1 MCNCS
6 LKNQR
11 IQIGI
16 LYPMVPVSS
25 QKISMPMKS
34 CLIQFGL
41 SASDFQ
47 WPAAAELWFTLLRVQ
62 TETLPSWEAQES
74 LEICTYVIQP
84 SGRLKNKQFFSLPYG
99 RITNTYSLLTR
110 FPIPLYLVN
119 TWIQITL
126 TGLPNVSLKP
136 PHSFSF
142 LHKKGTVSGSNKT
155 VVGKFGGAQN
165 SKIQLESQNGDLG
178 NSRALSCEVNIESH
192 SSQHDIL
199 IRH

>member
-34 CLIQFGL
+34 CLIQFGVKCFRFSVARGRRTVIYTSESSNRN
-41 SASDFQ
+41 SAILRGPGILGDLHICN
-47 WPAAAELWFTLLRVQ
+47 PTLRE
-62 TETLPSWEAQES
+62 TE
-74 LEICTYVIQP
+74 
-84 SGRLKNKQFFSLPYG
+84 KQAILSLPYG

-142 LHKKGTVSGSNKT
+142 S
-155 VVGKFGGAQN
+155 A
-165 SKIQLESQNGDLG
+165 
-178 NSRALSCEVNIESH
+178 
-192 SSQHDIL
+192 
-199 IRH
+199 